1 MNDKGGKNI
10 YNGEKIVS
18 SISVSGKIDSYML
31 KKEIRTFSN
40 TIYKKKK
47 KCIKDLNLR
56 SETIKVLEES
66 IGRTLFNKN
75 HNNIFFN
82 LSSKTKIKK

>member
-40 TIYKKKK
+40 TIYKQKK

-75 HNNIFFN
+75 HNNIFF
-82 LSSKTKIKK
+82 LICLLKQK